1 MSVLERIF
9 AEKRVEVADARARVS
24 EAALVA
30 EAGSR
35 GRPLGFLRA
44 LQESGHGTALIAEV
58 KRASPSQGLIRADF
72 DPVQVALDYQAVGAD
87 CLSVLTDR
95 PNFQGA
101 PEYLQA
107 VREAVTLPL
116 LRKDFLYDPYQVL
129 EARAWGA
136 DAILV
141 ILAGVSRV
149 QAEELLDA
157 AGSQG
162 MDVLVEVHDEAEME
176 LANEL
181 HAPLIGINN
190 RDLSTFKTDLATTE
204 RLAPLAAPG
213 TTLVSE
219 SALASLQD
227 VQRVAS
233 AGARAVLIGTTFCGS
248 PDVQAAV
255 REVMG
260 W

>member
-1 MSVLERIF
+1 
-9 AEKRVEVADARARVS
+9 
-24 EAALVA
+24 
-30 EAGSR
+30 
-35 GRPLGFLRA
+35 
-44 LQESGHGTALIAEV
+44 
-58 KRASPSQGLIRADF
+58 
-72 DPVQVALDYQAVGAD
+72 
-87 CLSVLTDR
+87 
-95 PNFQGA
+95 
-101 PEYLQA
+101 
-107 VREAVTLPL
+107 
-116 LRKDFLYDPYQVL
+116 
-129 EARAWGA
+129 
-136 DAILV
+136 
-141 ILAGVSRV
+141 
-149 QAEELLDA
+149 
-157 AGSQG
+157 
-162 MDVLVEVHDEAEME
+162 VLVEVHDEAEME

>member
-9 AEKRVEVADARARVS
+9 AEKRVEVAEARAKVS
-24 EAALVA
+24 EAALLA
-30 EAGSR
+30 EARSR
-35 GRPLGFLRA
+35 GLPLGFLRA
-44 LQESGHGTALIAEV
+44 LRESAHPTALIAEV
-58 KRASPSQGLIRADF
+58 KRASPSQGMIRADF
-72 DPVQVALDYQAVGAD
+72 DPVRVALDYQEAGAD

-101 PEYLQA
+101 PEYLRS
-107 VREAVTLPL
+107 VREAVSLPL

-136 DAILV
+136 DAVLV
-141 ILAGVSRV
+141 ILAGVSRA
-149 QAEELLDA
+149 QAEELIDA
-157 AGSQG
+157 AGSLG

-176 LANEL
+176 AANEL
-181 HAPLIGINN
+181 QAALIGINN
-190 RDLSTFKTDLATTE
+190 RDLSTFRTDLGTTD
-204 RLAPLAAPG
+204 RLAPLAASSA
-213 TTLVSE
+213 TLVSE
-219 SALASLQD
+219 SALANFDD
-227 VQRVAS
+227 VQRVAR